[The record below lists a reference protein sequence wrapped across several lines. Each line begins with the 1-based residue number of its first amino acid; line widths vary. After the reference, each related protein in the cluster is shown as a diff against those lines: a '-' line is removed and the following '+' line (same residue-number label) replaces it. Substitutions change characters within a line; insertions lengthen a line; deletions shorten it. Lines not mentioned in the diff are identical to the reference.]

1 MTDQFVSERFCRLPA
16 AQTGARPLA
25 GFETAGF
32 SLRMTGLSGRFWS
45 FGALTSAGTIT
56 PKTDTIGRREKMKKG
71 QFVCSALVA
80 AFIGMLFFVIPGGV
94 QAADPIKL
102 NYSIFFPA
110 PHKNTV
116 LATEWAQ
123 EIEKRTNGAVK
134 ITMFAGGTLTPADKC
149 YDGVVKG
156 ISDIGFSVLAYTRGK
171 FPLTEVSD
179 LPLGIKS
186 GAVATK
192 TINEYYKKFKPNEFD
207 EVKVMYLHGHGP
219 GILHT
224 KKPVNTLDDVK
235 GMKIR
240 CTGMAAK
247 IVTAL
252 GGVPVAMPMGET
264 YDALSRGVVDGSM
277 APQESLQGWKWGEV
291 VKYTIENFGSSY
303 STGFFVVMN
312 KDKWKSLPPDVQKVI
327 ETVNVEWIEKT
338 GKVWDEID
346 KEGREFTLSRDNQI
360 IALSKE
366 EDEKWAKQVRP
377 ILDEYVANMKA
388 KNLPGEEALKF
399 YLEELKKLQ

>member
-1 MTDQFVSERFCRLPA
+1 MRNREWMCAVSA
-16 AQTGARPLA
+16 ALIV
-25 GFETAGF
+25 
-32 SLRMTGLSGRFWS
+32 SL
-45 FGALTSAGTIT
+45 
-56 PKTDTIGRREKMKKG
+56 
-71 QFVCSALVA
+71 LVIA
-80 AFIGMLFFVIPGGV
+80 APVR
-94 QAADPIKL
+94 AADPVKL

-110 PHKNTV
+110 PHKMTV
-116 LATEWAQ
+116 LATGWAQ
-123 EIEKRTNGAVK
+123 EVEKRTNGAVK
-134 ITMFAGGTLTPADKC
+134 ITIFPGGTLTPADKC
-149 YDGVVKG
+149 YDGVVNG

-171 FPLTEVSD
+171 FPLTELTD

-186 GAVATK
+186 GAVATRL
-192 TINEYYKKFKPNEFD
+192 INAYYQKFKPKEFD
-207 EVKVMYLHGHGP
+207 DVQVMYLHGHGP
-219 GILHT
+219 GLLHS
-224 KKPVNTLDDVK
+224 KKSVKTLDDLK

-312 KDKWKSLPPDVQKVI
+312 KNKWRSLAPDLQKTI
-327 ETVNVEWIEKT
+327 EAVNAEWIEKT
-338 GKVWDEID
+338 GKLWDDID
-346 KEGREFTLSRDNQI
+346 QQGREFTLARGNQI
-360 IALSKE
+360 LPLSKE
-366 EDEKWAKQVRP
+366 EDQKWAKQVRP

-388 KNLPGEEALKF
+388 KNLPGDAALRF
-399 YLEELKKLQ
+399 YLEEMKKLQ

>member
-1 MTDQFVSERFCRLPA
+1 MRNREWMCMVSVALIVSLLVLAPPA
-16 AQTGARPLA
+16 PVR
-25 GFETAGF
+25 
-32 SLRMTGLSGRFWS
+32 
-45 FGALTSAGTIT
+45 
-56 PKTDTIGRREKMKKG
+56 
-71 QFVCSALVA
+71 
-80 AFIGMLFFVIPGGV
+80 
-94 QAADPIKL
+94 AADPIKL

-123 EIEKRTNGAVK
+123 EVEKRTKGAVK
-134 ITMFAGGTLTPADKC
+134 ITIFPGGTLTPADKC

-156 ISDIGFSVLAYTRGK
+156 ISDIGFSVLAYTRGR
-171 FPLTEVSD
+171 FPLTEVTD

-186 GAVATK
+186 GVAATK
-192 TINEYYKKFKPNEFD
+192 VINAYYQKFKPAEFD
-207 EVKVMYLHGHGP
+207 DVKVMYLHGHGP

-224 KKPVNTLDDVK
+224 KNPVNTLDDLK

-312 KDKWKSLPPDVQKVI
+312 KDKWKSLPPDVQKTI
-327 ETVNVEWIEKT
+327 EAVNAEWIEKT
-338 GKVWDEID
+338 GKVWDAID
-346 KEGREFTLSRDNQI
+346 KEGRDFTLSRGNKI
-360 IALSKE
+360 IALSKD
-366 EDEKWAKQVRP
+366 EDEKWAKRVRP
-377 ILDEYVANMKA
+377 ILDEYAANMKA
-388 KNLPGEEALKF
+388 KNLPGEAALKF

>member
-1 MTDQFVSERFCRLPA
+1 
-16 AQTGARPLA
+16 
-25 GFETAGF
+25 
-32 SLRMTGLSGRFWS
+32 
-45 FGALTSAGTIT
+45 
-56 PKTDTIGRREKMKKG
+56 MKKG
-71 QFVCSALVA
+71 QLVCSALAA
-80 AFIGMLFFVIPGGV
+80 AFIGVLFFGNPGGV
-94 QAADPIKL
+94 LAADPIKL

-123 EIEKRTNGAVK
+123 EVEKRTSGAVK
-134 ITMFAGGTLTPADKC
+134 ITVFPGGTLTPADKC

-179 LPLGIKS
+179 LPLGIRS
-186 GAVATK
+186 GVAASRA
-192 TINEYYKKFKPNEFD
+192 INAYYQKFKPAEFD
-207 EVKVMYLHGHGP
+207 EVQVMYFHGHGP

-224 KKPVNTLDDVK
+224 KKPVKTLEDLK

-247 IVTAL
+247 VVTAL

-312 KDKWKSLPPDVQKVI
+312 KDKWKSLPPDVQKAVAA
-327 ETVNVEWIEKT
+327 VNAEWIDKT
-338 GKVWDEID
+338 GRIWDEID
-346 KEGREFTLSRDNQI
+346 KEGKEFTLSKGNQI

-366 EDEKWAKQVRP
+366 EDEKWAKAVRP

-388 KNLPGEEALKF
+388 KNLPGEEAVKF